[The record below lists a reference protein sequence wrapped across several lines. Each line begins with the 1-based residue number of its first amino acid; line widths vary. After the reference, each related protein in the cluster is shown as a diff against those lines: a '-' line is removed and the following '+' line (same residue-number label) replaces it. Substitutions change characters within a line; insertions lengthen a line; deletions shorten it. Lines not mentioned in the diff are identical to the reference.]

1 MYFSWN
7 NKYNDTFLSDN
18 QKTLGGNCMRWYLV
32 LIIFIVILGAF
43 TTAYQVYKLT
53 EIDARCR
60 ELKHPRLWGLFSL
73 SGKGSEGLILY
84 LIGRRR
90 FPSSASE
97 AERAEMESR
106 KKKAGVSLVFLAL
119 GAIALFTI
127 LILKY

>member
-1 MYFSWN
+1 
-7 NKYNDTFLSDN
+7 
-18 QKTLGGNCMRWYLV
+18 MRWYLV

-60 ELKHPRLWGLFSL
+60 ELKHPRFWGLFSL